1 MKLFLTEN
9 RVIISSVIIFTI
21 LLTIIIGWIF
31 FGSSG
36 NGRDFDNRSAHYAGP
51 FKVAIVLN
59 PAKPKV
65 GDNSLTIKLRDK
77 NNQPVTD
84 AKIKAVA
91 EMPAMGSMAAM
102 PIPAVMS
109 HDGGGDYTG
118 DFELPMKGA
127 WPLSLEISS
136 AKTGDARLDFDMS
149 TSRAGVRL
157 GSATESNIARAVTGN
172 SADPAMASGPDS
184 GDKIN
189 AKINASNKFQVA
201 GKYRIKIKIEPDTPK
216 VGKNKLTIT
225 VLDKSDQP
233 VTSARV
239 RIVAQMPAMGSM
251 EAMNIPAV
259 INETGAGIYNGELE
273 LPMGGEWPL
282 ALDVETETLGH
293 GDLTFGLVTG
303 QQGLTV
309 ASATPTGISH
319 YTCSMHPSVKSA
331 TPGTCPIC
339 GMDLVPVTKK
349 EIKSGSI
356 SMDARRRQLIG
367 VTTGLA
373 REKQLIQVIRAA
385 GRVNFDESHLTDITL
400 KFNGWIGKLYAD
412 FVGAPVKKGQP
423 LFTVYSPELL
433 SAQQEYLETLRRR
446 KNKQDTLLRASR
458 QRLSLWDITPAQIRQ
473 LEKRGTAIEYL
484 PIISPANGTVVEKTI
499 VAGSAVKVGQKLLRI
514 ADLSTVW
521 VEGEIY
527 EFEIPLV
534 KVGME
539 AKIVLPDQ
547 PGKNLQGKVKYIYP
561 YLQGDTRTAKIRVE
575 LDNRDGVLKPDMYT
589 HLHLKVDL
597 GKRLVVPESAV
608 LYAGD
613 SRVVFLDLGNG
624 RLQPRKI
631 KTGVRNAEDIEVLEG
646 LQPGDKVVTSGNFL
660 IAAESKLKA
669 GIDQW

>member
-1 MKLFLTEN
+1 MKSFLTEN
-9 RVIISSVIIFTI
+9 RVIISSVIVFTI
-21 LLTIIIGWIF
+21 LLIIITSWIF
-31 FGSSG
+31 SGSSG
-36 NGRDFDNRSAHYAGP
+36 NGGDFDDRSAHYAGP
-51 FKVAIVLN
+51 FKVAVVLN

-127 WPLSLEISS
+127 WPLSLEIVS

-157 GSATESNIARAVTGN
+157 GSATESKIPRADTN
-172 SADPAMASGPDS
+172 NKTRSDS
-184 GDKIN
+184 VSKSSDRIN
-189 AKINASNKFQVA
+189 AAGKFQVA
-201 GKYRIKIKIEPDTPK
+201 GKYKIKVQLEPATPT
-216 VGKNKLTIT
+216 VGKNKLTI
-225 VLDKSDQP
+225 VIQDKTGQP
-233 VTSARV
+233 VTGAKI

-251 EAMNIPAV
+251 KAMNIPAV
-259 INETGAGIYNGELE
+259 INEAGAGIYNGELE
-273 LPMGGEWPL
+273 LPMAGEWPL
-282 ALDVETETLGH
+282 AVDVETETLGH
-293 GDLTFGLVTG
+293 GDLIFDLETG

-309 ASATPTGISH
+309 ASATPAGISH

-339 GMDLVPVTKK
+339 AMTLVPVTKK
-349 EIKSGSI
+349 EIKSGGI

-367 VTTGLA
+367 VITGLA
-373 REKQLIQVIRAA
+373 QEKQLIQVIRAA
-385 GRVNFDESHLTDITL
+385 GRVNFDESHMTDITL

-458 QRLSLWDITPAQIRQ
+458 QRLSLWDITPSQIRQ

-499 VAGSAVKVGQKLLRI
+499 VVGSAVKAGQKLLRI